1 MYKLYEKKQIIVTVS
16 VIFISYVYAILR
28 YNIFGEVCLTYLPL
42 FISNKAVSFSS
53 VCFIA
58 ISFTSRALGRFWPK
72 LFRSVLD
79 HRKYF
84 GLLGFSLAV
93 IHSIISLLIFR
104 PEYYEKF
111 FSYKGKLT
119 LSGELSMLFG
129 ILAFFILGVM
139 AITSVPSIKSS
150 MIKNTWIWT
159 QKNCGYLGLFLIF
172 IHLIMMGY
180 ESWVN
185 PALWPANMF
194 PISLF
199 AAIVVGFA
207 IILKSYSIFLKND

>member
-1 MYKLYEKKQIIVTVS
+1 MKKKQIIVTVS
-16 VIFISYVYAILR
+16 VIFISYGYAILR
-28 YNIFGEVCLTYLPL
+28 YNIFGEVCWTYLPL

-58 ISFTSRALGRFWPK
+58 ISFTSRALGRFCPK
-72 LFRSVLD
+72 LFISILD

-139 AITSVPSIKSS
+139 AIASLPGIKRS
-150 MIKNTWIWT
+150 MIKNEWWIQI
-159 QKNCGYLGLFLIF
+159 QKKCSYIGLILILL
-172 IHLIMMGY
+172 HLIMMGY

-185 PALWPANMF
+185 PVLWPANMF

-207 IILKSYSIFLKND
+207 IILKSYSILLKND